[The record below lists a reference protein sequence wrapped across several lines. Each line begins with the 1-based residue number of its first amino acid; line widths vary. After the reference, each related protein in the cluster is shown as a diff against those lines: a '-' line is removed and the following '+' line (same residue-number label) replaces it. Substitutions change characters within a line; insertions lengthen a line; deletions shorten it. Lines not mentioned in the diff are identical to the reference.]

1 MTNPRS
7 LVESS
12 HEATSSSLKRP
23 RILVFAYGCDP
34 ELGSEEGAGW
44 HLVCAIGNFADCV
57 LLVSSD
63 HEQSLKRW
71 QKENGAAWLT
81 IVPVRDLPFSARA
94 KAKWHRILIFL
105 MYLYWMRRA
114 YQVGAR
120 LHKAKPFDATYHAT
134 YSAYWLPTVATR
146 FDVPCI
152 WGPVGGGVTTPVRLW
167 PYLGLR
173 GLFDEALDLLSV
185 CCASFWPAT
194 RRSWRRASVPLVQ
207 NEETLKRLPPAL
219 RERAVILNHVLFV
232 GGAQPK
238 TRNSK
243 PQCLSIQPLETR
255 KGLRLLIHAMAFTP
269 DKVRLVIAG
278 DGPDRKALERL
289 ADKLGLSDRIEFLGR
304 VPRQRVFE
312 LLAESAAAV
321 FTGLREE
328 GGVALAEAMLCGTPV
343 VVLANGG
350 ARTVA
355 ASANDPERA
364 ILVQPDGA
372 QETARRLAEAMTR
385 LSEIPREPRGP
396 LLDQDAARDRLGQ
409 AIERALETGAVE
421 TAGEPVH
428 PRAHL

>member
-1 MTNPRS
+1 
-7 LVESS
+7 
-12 HEATSSSLKRP
+12 
-23 RILVFAYGCDP
+23 
-34 ELGSEEGAGW
+34 
-44 HLVCAIGNFADCV
+44 
-57 LLVSSD
+57 LVSSD
-63 HEQSLKRW
+63 HEHSLKRW

-105 MYLYWMRRA
+105 IYLYWMRRA
-114 YQVGAR
+114 HQVGAR
-120 LHKAKPFDATYHAT
+120 LHETEPFDATYHAT
-134 YSAYWLPTVATR
+134 YSAYWLPTAATR

-167 PYLGLR
+167 PCLGLR
-173 GLFDEALDLLSV
+173 GLFDEVLDLFSV
-185 CCASFWPAT
+185 RCASFWPAT

-207 NEETLKRLPPAL
+207 NEETLKRLPSTL
-219 RERAVILNHVLFV
+219 RERAVILNHALFID
-232 GGAQPK
+232 GPRPAGARKP
-238 TRNSK
+238 K

-269 DKVRLVIAG
+269 DEVRLVIAG

-304 VPRQRVFE
+304 IPRQRVFE
-312 LLAESAAAV
+312 LLAESAPAV

-328 GGVALAEAMLCGTPV
+328 GGVALAEAMLCGIPV

-355 ASANDPERA
+355 ASANDPERV
-364 ILVQPDGA
+364 ILVQPGGT

-385 LSEIPREPRGP
+385 LSATPHEPGGP

-409 AIERALETGAVE
+409 ALERALVTEAIE
-421 TAGEPVH
+421 TAGEPDH